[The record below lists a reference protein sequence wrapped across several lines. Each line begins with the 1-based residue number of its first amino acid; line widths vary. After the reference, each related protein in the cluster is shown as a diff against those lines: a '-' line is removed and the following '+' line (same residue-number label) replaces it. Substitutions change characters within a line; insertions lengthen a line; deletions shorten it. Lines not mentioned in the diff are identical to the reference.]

1 MRPET
6 IYVRYKTLKREGMT
20 DDIALSFCFHS
31 HMFKKVVL
39 ASSIFLDSFEKIGL
53 KTFVWFSTLLFSY
66 AYGAF
71 VSGDESMIDTKKLVR
86 SIVL

>member
-6 IYVRYKTLKREGMT
+6 IYVLYKVLKREGLT
-20 DDIALSFCFHS
+20 DNIGLRICIHS

-66 AYGAF
+66 AYGVF
-71 VSGDESMIDTKKLVR
+71 VSGEESMIYTK
-86 SIVL
+86 IF